1 MQTVTIDN
9 RQVVFRRL
17 YLNDLD
23 NLFKYLQGLSAETKR
38 RFSPHAFDLQGL
50 NEFYESNLNLGYLA
64 IDSDTNDII
73 AYAVIKIGY
82 LEHDRNRLESYG
94 MLLDNQKDSTFAPS
108 VTDIWQGYGIGKHLF
123 KYLLSDLTTCN
134 IERIILWGGVQ
145 MDNERALNYY
155 KKMGFDTIGQF
166 TYNGENFDMIYDIIK
181 KPSA

>member
-64 IDSDTNDII
+64 IESDTNDII

-108 VTDIWQGYGIGKHLF
+108 VTD
-123 KYLLSDLTTCN
+123 
-134 IERIILWGGVQ
+134 
-145 MDNERALNYY
+145 
-155 KKMGFDTIGQF
+155 
-166 TYNGENFDMIYDIIK
+166 
-181 KPSA
+181 